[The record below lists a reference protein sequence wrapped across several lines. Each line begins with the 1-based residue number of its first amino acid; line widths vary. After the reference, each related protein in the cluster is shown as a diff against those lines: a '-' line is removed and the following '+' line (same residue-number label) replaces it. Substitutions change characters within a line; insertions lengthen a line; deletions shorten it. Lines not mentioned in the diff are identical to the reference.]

1 MVNCDKKIKSIREE
15 TKNEARE
22 LNTQIEQ
29 KNAEVEK
36 IKEII
41 RDREYQIKESNIQK
55 RLLTDDHDSL

>member
-1 MVNCDKKIKSIREE
+1 MNCDKKIKSIREE

-41 RDREYQIKESNIQK
+41 RDREYQIKESKIQK